1 MAIFG
6 YARISSKDQKL
17 DRQLDQLRELVPEE
31 RNIITDMQSG
41 KNFDRKGYNTLVG
54 SEHNAPL
61 LREGDLLIIT
71 SLDRLGRNYTEIHEQ
86 WRKITKEIKADIQIL
101 DMPLLNTA
109 TGSDDLDHRF
119 ISDLVL
125 QILSYVGEKE
135 RLAIRSRQRQGIES
149 AKARGKKFGRPS
161 IKTTPE
167 IERIIRKWESG
178 EISAKDAMI
187 ESGVKRTTFYKI
199 AKNRERNTIEK
210 SPSAGGNKE

>member
-6 YARISSKDQKL
+6 YARVSSQSQNL

-31 RNIITDMQSG
+31 RNIIVDKQSG

-86 WRKITKEIKADIQIL
+86 WRRITKEIKADIQIL

-109 TGSDDLDHRF
+109 SGPDDLDHKF
-119 ISDLVL
+119 IADLVL
-125 QILSYVGEKE
+125 QILSYTSEKE

-149 AKARGKKFGRPS
+149 ARARGKKFGRPS
-161 IKTTPE
+161 VKITSDVKAILE
-167 IERIIRKWESG
+167 KWESG
-178 EISAKDAMI
+178 EITAVDAMR
-187 ESGVKRTTFYKI
+187 ESGLKRTTFYKVI
-199 AKNRERNTIEK
+199 NNRK
-210 SPSAGGNKE
+210 

>member
-6 YARISSKDQKL
+6 YARVSHQSQNL

-31 RNIITDMQSG
+31 RNIIIDKQSG
-41 KNFDRKGYNTLVG
+41 KNFDRMGYNMLVG

-86 WRKITKEIKADIQIL
+86 WRRITKEIKADIQII

-109 TGSDDLDHRF
+109 SGPDDLDHKF
-119 ISDLVL
+119 IADLVL
-125 QILSYVGEKE
+125 QILSYTSEKE

-161 IKTTPE
+161 VKITPDVKAIFE
-167 IERIIRKWESG
+167 KWESG
-178 EISAKDAMI
+178 EISAVEAMRR
-187 ESGVKRTTFYKI
+187 SGLKRTSFYKI
-199 AKNRERNTIEK
+199 ANARKT
-210 SPSAGGNKE
+210 KE